1 MNKDL
6 KPKQKESLH
15 LYGCGGFGINI
26 LQSIVNIQSDTAGF
40 PDTTCTL
47 IDTSMS
53 NLSSKQGVNSGYGT
67 YIIDG
72 VDGSGRNRKYAYDV
86 ANTHIDK
93 ILLAH
98 PPKSFN
104 VVLFSLGGGTG
115 SVIGPLLVA
124 ELIKRGQDVLA
135 ICVGS
140 YDNSREAANTKAT
153 FATMQHMATNVLSQP
168 IAVMF
173 NDNNER
179 TPRSNVDIRIE
190 HAIRAIALL
199 VSGCNHELDRT
210 DISNWLHYHKVT
222 NVPPQ
227 LVDVVIHY
235 DLPDATPLN
244 PEEVKAIAMCSL
256 IPVGSDSVLNLGQL
270 YGALGYLP
278 PVVMEATSKQI
289 PPMHFVITNS
299 FINEMAITVTNAVRE
314 FEKLERGLL
323 GTEITVVGGDVK
335 DNLIF

>member
-1 MNKDL
+1 MNREL
-6 KPKQKESLH
+6 KPKQKETLH

-26 LQSIVNIQSDTAGF
+26 LQNAVSVQSDTAGF

-53 NLSSKQGVNSGYGT
+53 NLSSKQSVGNDYGT

-72 VDGSGRNRKYAYDV
+72 VDGSGRNRKYAYEV
-86 ANTHIDK
+86 ASTHIDK
-93 ILLAH
+93 ILLSH
-98 PPKSFN
+98 PPKTFN
-104 VVLFSLGGGTG
+104 VVIFSLGGGTG
-115 SVIGPLLVA
+115 SVIGPLLLA
-124 ELIKRGQDVLA
+124 ELIKRGQDAIA

-153 FATMQHMATNVLSQP
+153 FATMQHMAVNVLSQP

-173 NDNNER
+173 NDNNDR
-179 TPRSNVDIRIE
+179 TPRSHVDTRVE
-190 HAIRAIALL
+190 HAIRALALL
-199 VSGCNHELDRT
+199 VSGSNHELDRT

-235 DLPDATPLN
+235 DLPEAIPLD

-299 FINEMAITVTNAVRE
+299 YINEMATNVVSAVKE
-314 FEKLERGLL
+314 FEKIEKGLL
-323 GTEITVVGGDVK
+323 GTEIAIVGGDVK
-335 DNLIF
+335 DSLIF